1 MNTRF
6 TRDYY
11 QETKLNKNKE
21 YEVNQ
26 SKICKMWHLSITEN
40 YFIEDKEEALKQ
52 AIKDLEKELEKL
64 KDVKNKRTK
73 AMESWDSISK

>member
-11 QETKLNKNKE
+11 HKAKPNSKGE
-21 YEVNQ
+21 YIVNE

-64 KDVKNKRTK
+64 KDVENKRAK